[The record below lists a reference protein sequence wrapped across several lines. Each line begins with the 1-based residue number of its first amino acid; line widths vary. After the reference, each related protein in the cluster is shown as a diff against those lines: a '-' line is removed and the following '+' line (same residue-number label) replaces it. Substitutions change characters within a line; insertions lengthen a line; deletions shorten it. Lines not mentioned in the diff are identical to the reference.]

1 MQGGNENGLH
11 GLQAFSTR
19 IHRCLL
25 LGEAFVFDFFS
36 AFCLFFFRS
45 LFLFL
50 QSILSSSL
58 LFFSLVFS
66 PLLLCFF
73 LFFVSPCWFGSVICC
88 LRDNRHSF
96 VSVLKGSPEGPS
108 VLWFSLSPSFFS
120 GSFPLFF
127 FPPMLCVSLFFL
139 CSFPVCLPSMFVFFF
154 SSLSPLCHVE
164 LQIHMRTCFSKN
176 CSIVTD

>member
-73 LFFVSPCWFGSVICC
+73 LFFVSPLLVWFGD
-88 LRDNRHSF
+88 LLF
-96 VSVLKGSPEGPS
+96 KG
-108 VLWFSLSPSFFS
+108 
-120 GSFPLFF
+120 
-127 FPPMLCVSLFFL
+127 
-139 CSFPVCLPSMFVFFF
+139 
-154 SSLSPLCHVE
+154 
-164 LQIHMRTCFSKN
+164 Q
-176 CSIVTD
+176 